1 MVKNT
6 QLAPSSL
13 SNRFRLDSID
23 MRIVNFLQKDGRMT
37 YTEIAKQIGVAESTI
52 RNRAQRL
59 IDTGSIKIQAYLN
72 PDKLGFRRMA
82 LIQLT
87 AKDIQQAEEIA
98 QQLTQFESVS
108 YVAIVTGRY
117 DMHLEFA
124 YDSVDDLYEFLAY
137 LRSLSGVV
145 NTETVVVLKLLK
157 TQYSFQLSPSS
168 GNR

>member
-1 MVKNT
+1 MKST
-6 QLAPSSL
+6 LLPPAAPSH
-13 SNRFRLDSID
+13 RFNLDSID
-23 MRIVNFLQKDGRMT
+23 TQIVNFLQKDGRMAF
-37 YTEIAKQIGVAESTI
+37 TEIAKRIGVAESTI

-82 LIQLT
+82 LVQLVLT
-87 AKDIQQAEEIA
+87 DFQQAEELA
-98 QQLTQFESVS
+98 QRLTQLESVS

-124 YDSVDDLYEFLAY
+124 YDTLDDLYEFLAY
-137 LRSLSGVV
+137 LRSQSDVV
-145 NTETVVVLKLLK
+145 DSETIVVLKLLK
-157 TQYSFQLSPSS
+157 TQYSFQLAPFS